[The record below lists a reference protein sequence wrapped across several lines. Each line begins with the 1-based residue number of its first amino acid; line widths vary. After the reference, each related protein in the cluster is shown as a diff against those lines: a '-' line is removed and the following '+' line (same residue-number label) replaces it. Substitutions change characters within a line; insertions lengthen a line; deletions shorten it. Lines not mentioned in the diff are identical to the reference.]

1 MFTSSLSPSARAD
14 VTAGDA
20 VQMFTSSLAATGEAT
35 GAFTSSLAPSVDA
48 SADAGDAV
56 EMFTS
61 SL

>member
-1 MFTSSLSPSARAD
+1 
-14 VTAGDA
+14 
-20 VQMFTSSLAATGEAT
+20 MFTSSLAATGEAT